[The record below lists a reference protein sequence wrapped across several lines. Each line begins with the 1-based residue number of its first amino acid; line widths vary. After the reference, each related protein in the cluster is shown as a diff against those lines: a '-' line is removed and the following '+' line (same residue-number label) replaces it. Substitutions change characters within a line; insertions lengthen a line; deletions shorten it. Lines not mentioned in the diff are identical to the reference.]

1 MMEIMID
8 SYKNILIYLDNNLI
22 SPSLLGDEN
31 IIYLENN
38 AIGAFNKSINKIMDK
53 YKEIPQY
60 TKNKLIEPN
69 EILNLKNESGYN
81 LGYHYGENFIKTRWY

>member
-8 SYKNILIYLDNNLI
+8 SYKIY
-22 SPSLLGDEN
+22 SPSILADEN
-31 IIYLENN
+31 SIHWENN

-60 TKNKLIEPN
+60 TKINLPN
-69 EILNLKNESGYN
+69 QMKS
-81 LGYHYGENFIKTRWY
+81 

>member
-8 SYKNILIYLDNNLI
+8 SYKNTLKYLNNNLI
-22 SPSLLGDEN
+22 SPSLLGHEDF
-31 IIYLENN
+31 IYWENN

-60 TKNKLIEPN
+60 TKINLPN
-69 EILNLKNESGYN
+69 QMKS
-81 LGYHYGENFIKTRWY
+81 